1 MIPLRLLLADDHH
14 LMRQLILQ
22 VIADDW
28 PDAVCEQVSDGAQL
42 VRRAMEEL
50 WDIVISD
57 ISMPVM
63 NGLEALETLKREVP
77 DLPVLIISIHAEKRY
92 ALRALEFGAGGF
104 VPKPR
109 IEQELVKA
117 IRAVLAG
124 EIYLSAEFDGAL

>member
-1 MIPLRLLLADDHH
+1 MLRLLLADDHH

-42 VRRAMEEL
+42 VQKATDGH
-50 WDIVISD
+50 WDIIISD

-63 NGLEALETLKREVP
+63 NGLEAMEALKQRVP
-77 DLPVLIISIHAEKRY
+77 GVPVLIISIHSEKRY
-92 ALRALEFGAGGF
+92 ALRALQSGAGGF
-104 VPKPR
+104 VPKPC

-117 IRAVLAG
+117 IRALLAG
-124 EIYLSAEFDGAL
+124 ETYLSGALDGATG